1 LYLFTYFLL
10 ICCGFHIMYPN
21 PIHLPIPSY
30 LPSALTTSPRKEND
44 SNNNQKENKNLTVET
59 AVCHSVSH
67 STPFLSPWKP
77 RCVTVCHIAHLFCH
91 RGNHGVSQCI
101 TQYTL
106 SPRQL
111 FLQMFI
117 AMNHWSGSRPLVS
130 WISCCCPRH
139 RDPAALDLQY
149 WPLHKL

>member
-1 LYLFTYFLL
+1 MNFTS
-10 ICCGFHIMYPN
+10 CT
-21 PIHLPIPSY
+21 PIPFISPSLHICP
-30 LPSALTTSPRKEND
+30 LPLQPPHGKKMTATTTKRKT
-44 SNNNQKENKNLTVET
+44 KI
-59 AVCHSVSH
+59 
-67 STPFLSPWKP
+67 SPWKP
-77 RCVTVCHIAHLFCH
+77 QCVTVCHIAHLFCH

-139 RDPAALDLQY
+139 RDPAALDLQD
-149 WPLHKL
+149 WPLHMLQQFIDEVALDLGLGGS